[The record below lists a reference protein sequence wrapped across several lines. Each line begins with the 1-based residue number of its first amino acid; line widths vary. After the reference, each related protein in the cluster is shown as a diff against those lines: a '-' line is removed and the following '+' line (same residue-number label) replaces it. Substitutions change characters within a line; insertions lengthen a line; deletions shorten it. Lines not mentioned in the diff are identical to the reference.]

1 MKGEA
6 NRTQAQL
13 TDFSPSYLTHALP
26 LSTCI
31 VAIIL
36 SNFVLYRRARNKT
49 PPCFFFF
56 LKIAFWENFFF
67 SQVGVVQLFLRSHQ
81 SKFLGSKL
89 KWRRVVA
96 TRPRN
101 KKCCCWSPA
110 CLSSAS
116 SQFLTIRETF
126 PAFNKFRRK
135 ISAKNFWRKK
145 TNTAER
151 FLTLVALLSRA
162 HWYTTARI
170 KPDEVIS

>member
-1 MKGEA
+1 MRPLLDQVKQHRRVANVTIFWLKMATFMRQVFAGQWCVKGEA

-67 SQVGVVQLFLRSHQ
+67 SPLGVVQLFLRSHQ

-101 KKCCCWSPA
+101 KKNAAAEVLLVCHRSR
-110 CLSSAS
+110 L
-116 SQFLTIRETF
+116 
-126 PAFNKFRRK
+126 
-135 ISAKNFWRKK
+135 NF
-145 TNTAER
+145 
-151 FLTLVALLSRA
+151 
-162 HWYTTARI
+162 
-170 KPDEVIS
+170 